1 MAWLDALQP
10 RSTARYKRPAA
21 QHHATEQRPT
31 IQPLQQV
38 GLMTAAEVGSAVKSG
53 TEKRGGTW
61 TRIKKRVEKV
71 EKGME
76 ALGKIKLPFR
86 GKKDNVLPG

>member
-1 MAWLDALQP
+1 
-10 RSTARYKRPAA
+10 
-21 QHHATEQRPT
+21 
-31 IQPLQQV
+31 
-38 GLMTAAEVGSAVKSG
+38 MTAAEVGSAVKSG